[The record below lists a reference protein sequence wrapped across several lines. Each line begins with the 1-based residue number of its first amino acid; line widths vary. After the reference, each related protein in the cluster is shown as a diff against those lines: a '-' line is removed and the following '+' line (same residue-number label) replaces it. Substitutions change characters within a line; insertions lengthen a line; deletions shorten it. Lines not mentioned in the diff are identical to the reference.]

1 MKRLTLVRHAKSSWT
16 SNAAVDRDR
25 PLSDR
30 GERDARKMGT
40 RLLARKARPSLIVS
54 SPALR
59 AQATAKTIAGIL
71 GYPLEFLHH
80 EQQLYLASPDEAIAV
95 ICEQQ
100 DDFSDLMLFGHNPGL
115 TDLANR
121 LFPELKL
128 DNLPT
133 TGVVAGDFDTN
144 HWGRLPEAGAVL
156 AYYDYPKNSEIL
168 LIED

>member
-1 MKRLTLVRHAKSSWT
+1 MKRLTLVRHAKSSWASVST
-16 SNAAVDRDR
+16 PDRDR

-30 GERDARKMGT
+30 GERDARKVGS
-40 RLLARKARPSLIVS
+40 RLVARKARPSLIIS

-59 AQATAKTIAGIL
+59 AHATAKTIAAFL
-71 GYPLEFLHH
+71 SYPLEFLQL
-80 EQQLYLASPDEAIAV
+80 EEALYLASPDDALAIVCA
-95 ICEQQ
+95 QA

-121 LFPELKL
+121 LFPKLKL
-128 DNLPT
+128 GNLPT
-133 TGVVAGDFDTN
+133 AGVIAGNFETN
-144 HWGRLPEAGAVL
+144 RWEQLPGAAAEL